1 VSGVVADANAVA
13 GQMAQPESV
22 VFQIVDPARMWVEA
36 LSFERIG
43 GTAEASA
50 KTSNGEDV
58 RLSYRGAGYAD
69 RNQSIPVHFSID
81 GQASRLRP
89 GQFVTVLVATDRE
102 KKGIAIPR
110 GSVVRTANGQT
121 VVFEHSSAE
130 IFEAR
135 PVRVEPLDGDRVL
148 VSSGLTPGKRIV
160 TQGAEL
166 LDQVR

>member
-1 VSGVVADANAVA
+1 
-13 GQMAQPESV
+13 
-22 VFQIVDPARMWVEA
+22 MWVEA

-50 KTSNGEDV
+50 KTSSGQDV
-58 RLSYRGAGYAD
+58 RLSYRGSGYAD

-81 GQASRLRP
+81 GAAASKLRP
-89 GQFVTVLVATDRE
+89 GQFVTVLVATDQE

-110 GSVVRTANGQT
+110 GSVVRTANGQ
-121 VVFEHSSAE
+121 VVAFEHSSAE
-130 IFEAR
+130 IFQAR
-135 PVRVEPLDGDRVL
+135 PVRVEPLDGERVL
-148 VSSGLTPGKRIV
+148 VLSGLTPGKRIV